1 MLNVHLCVSQV
12 TDYAI
17 ARRIVDLHSRLEE
30 SVDRLYTLD
39 EIRRY
44 LLFARQF
51 KPKVARLPA
60 PIMHFNQVKPALH
73 LWFVLTAA
81 RFASVDLQ

>member
-1 MLNVHLCVSQV
+1 M

-17 ARRIVDLHSRLEE
+17 ARRIVDLHSRVQE
-30 SVDRLYTLD
+30 SVDRLYSLD

-51 KPKVARLPA
+51 KPKVVAFLPEPTFYVFCVIA
-60 PIMHFNQVKPALH
+60 FG
-73 LWFVLTAA
+73 F
-81 RFASVDLQ
+81 